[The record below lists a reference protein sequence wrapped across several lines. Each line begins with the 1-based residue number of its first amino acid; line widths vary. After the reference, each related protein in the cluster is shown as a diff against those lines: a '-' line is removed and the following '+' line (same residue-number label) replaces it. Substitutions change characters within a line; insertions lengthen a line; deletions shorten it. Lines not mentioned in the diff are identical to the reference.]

1 MMRFVVLSILLTVL
15 TAPAAL
21 AANAQDSAACNGGK
35 AASADCLPH
44 RAGSWGGIVRSGP
57 GQRYAR
63 VATLDEGAKVM
74 LLKKSEAQ
82 WNGFPWFRI
91 RFGKHRQGFM
101 WGGILC
107 GIGGP
112 FPGLYQTCPEGK
124 GAKP

>member
-1 MMRFVVLSILLTVL
+1 MMRFVFLLILSTIL

-21 AANAQDSAACNGGK
+21 AADGGDIAACNGG
-35 AASADCLPH
+35 AASGGCLPR

-57 GQRYAR
+57 GQHYAR

-74 LLKKSEAQ
+74 LLEKSETR

-91 RFGKHRQGFM
+91 RFGKRREGFM

-107 GIGGP
+107 GIGAP
-112 FPGLYQTCPEGK
+112 FPELYQTCPEGK
-124 GAKP
+124 EAKP